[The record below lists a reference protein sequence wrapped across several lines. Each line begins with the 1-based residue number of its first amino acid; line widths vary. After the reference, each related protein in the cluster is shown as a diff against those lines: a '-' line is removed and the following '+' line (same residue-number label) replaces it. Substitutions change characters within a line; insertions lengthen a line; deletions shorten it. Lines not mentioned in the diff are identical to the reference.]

1 MPRLT
6 RVLPDYGAL
15 HITAR
20 GNNKRVVFRRR
31 CDFKYCLGL
40 FSGYAI
46 RYACRIYHYVLM
58 KTHLHLVV
66 GVTPY
71 SQLSKMMHGIC
82 LQYAMR
88 YNKVYSR
95 IGHFWQDRFKSFV
108 IDDDDY
114 LLRCGLYVER
124 NPVRAGL
131 VKAPEDYPW
140 SSYNAYA
147 FGQKDSIITLDPL
160 YDSLGNT
167 AEEKMAAYRRM
178 MEVTMVNFK

>member
-1 MPRLT
+1 
-6 RVLPDYGAL
+6 
-15 HITAR
+15 
-20 GNNKRVVFRRR
+20 
-31 CDFKYCLGL
+31 
-40 FSGYAI
+40 
-46 RYACRIYHYVLM
+46 
-58 KTHLHLVV
+58 
-66 GVTPY
+66 
-71 SQLSKMMHGIC
+71 
-82 LQYAMR
+82 MR